1 MAQPQIYVDLARSPR
16 HRLQAVRPDASAH
29 ADASDLGLVRRAQFG
44 ERRAFDMLVV
54 KYQPR
59 VVKLAMRYTRNHS
72 DAEDVSQE
80 TFIKAFRGLRH
91 FRFECAF
98 YTWLH
103 RIAINSAKDVLVA
116 RARDRAIIRSEL
128 PAADDAAGF
137 PARLQELETPEGLT
151 VNEDIRGMVNATLQA
166 LPETHRTAIM
176 LREIDGLTYEA
187 IAATMDIPIGTVRSR
202 VFRAREVIDTRLR
215 LVVDGGLGRRGKRR
229 ARAIREPSRV
239 PG

>member
-1 MAQPQIYVDLARSPR
+1 MAQPQIYADLASSTR
-16 HRLQAVRPDASAH
+16 HRPQALRTSASAH

-44 ERRAFDMLVV
+44 ERRAFDLLVV
-54 KYQPR
+54 KYQSR

-116 RARDRAIIRSEL
+116 RARDRAIIRAEM
-128 PAADDAAGF
+128 PGGEDAGGF
-137 PARLQELETPEGLT
+137 PSRLQELETPEGLT

-176 LREIDGLTYEA
+176 LREIDGLSYEA

-202 VFRAREVIDTRLR
+202 VFRAREVIDSRLR
-215 LVVDGGLGRRGKRR
+215 LVVNGGLGRRGRR
-229 ARAIREPSRV
+229 RSRTIREPS
-239 PG
+239 PAPA